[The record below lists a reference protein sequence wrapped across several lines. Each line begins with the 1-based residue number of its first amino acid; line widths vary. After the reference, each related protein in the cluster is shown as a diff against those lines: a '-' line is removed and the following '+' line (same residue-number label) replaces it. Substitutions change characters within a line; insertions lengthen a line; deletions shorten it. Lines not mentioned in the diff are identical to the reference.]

1 MWMSWALTV
10 LPLTVMSSL
19 AMTAAVLPAVIR
31 LPLVSSVMVSAW
43 SFHPVL
49 PRLIFIPTALFLLM
63 TLSVFRFSVFLL
75 RSFLPAGHTGLSAS
89 CLLLLRLSLRERL
102 QFPPH
107 ICKYFITIINY
118 IFQKNYYIQFVF
130 STHHSSRKSNPTLL
144 HIFHYWLLYV
154 RKVFFDILLYPIHS
168 Q

>member
-1 MWMSWALTV
+1 M
-10 LPLTVMSSL
+10 
-19 AMTAAVLPAVIR
+19 
-31 LPLVSSVMVSAW
+31 
-43 SFHPVL
+43 L

-75 RSFLPAGHTGLSAS
+75 RSFLPARHTGLSVIA
-89 CLLLLRLSLRERL
+89 CYLPLLRLFLRERL
-102 QFPPH
+102 HLLPH

-144 HIFHYWLLYV
+144 HIFHYWLLVVCRFMDDLVSHYV
-154 RKVFFDILLYPIHS
+154 HHVDEFLFFFYFCFVEDFFEFVQAVFCVLV
-168 Q
+168 